1 MKKFLALSLAGV
13 FLISLCSCGTE
24 TGDNDTI
31 SALEQE
37 NASLQSRIEE
47 LEEENNLLK
56 STATATI
63 SGDTSAP
70 TDADDEDSPTT
81 VALNSPFMVG
91 DVMEITLTGSEWN
104 DVIMPPS
111 TTSTSRPTSYY
122 ADKAGETYFIVH
134 GMITS
139 YATDSFDIN
148 RSSDASILVNGKYK
162 FSAKMECE
170 DLDGARFGDPI
181 KPLQTRNFILFAS
194 VSDEAYS
201 ICESVQVDFGIPDNE
216 KQLSYS
222 YDEDNSNRYYTIVF
236 EGAPAE

>member
-1 MKKFLALSLAGV
+1 MRKFLAISLAGV
-13 FLISLCSCGTE
+13 FLILLCSCGTE

-56 STATATI
+56 PTETATATI
-63 SGDTSAP
+63 SDNTSAAS

-91 DVMEITLTGSEWN
+91 DVMEVTLTGSEWN
-104 DVIMPPS
+104 DVIVPPNTS
-111 TTSTSRPTSYY
+111 KFYTTRG
-122 ADKAGETYFIVH
+122 DKDGETYFIIH

-139 YATDSFDIN
+139 YATDSFNIKT
-148 RSSDASILVNGKYK
+148 SCGASILINGKYK
-162 FSAKMECE
+162 FSAKMEFE
-170 DLDGARFGDPI
+170 DLDGAGFGDPI
-181 KPLQTRNFILFAS
+181 KPLQTRNFIIYSS

-216 KQLSYS
+216 KQLSYF
-222 YDEDNSNRYYTIVF
+222 YDEDNSNGYYTIVF
-236 EGAPAE
+236 EGTPAE